1 MDTLLHPN
9 TKFVLKEAV
18 HEVDVNIIQHKL
30 DTCRGLLASCN
41 HLLISGLPGSGKTV
55 LASILATEFANRGAT
70 VFFWKEQLDKERNKA
85 SLNKHWHKFKNAH
98 VVVYIG
104 ATNSLPLE
112 FSFNQI
118 VIITSLYVYPNI
130 MTVRMRPVKSSSRDH
145 CGLISLLLNKRIEP
159 ADKYEVRRNTI
170 MDRISL
176 ECILLNDIRPDVF
189 YVLCLIIA
197 LGIKSCNDYL
207 VCQSLKAVPTAIR
220 VLLNLSLITYDPNDK
235 TVTVYNAVS
244 TCLTERS
251 PEMFAYGLI
260 QVIRNL
266 IDANLN
272 FNNDRIAAAANS
284 LFKTLRLIHVELSKT
299 DIIYKTD
306 FGIFATDVATLMV
319 KHLCYAPFSIT
330 NMAEMVQ
337 MVATWFKWVNMTPT
351 ILNCLMDW
359 LNEMNDPDSIVLPDP
374 IEGIYA
380 YLELRRCMIGSIPTG
395 NMTASLNKA
404 VAILEI
410 WHNHSYTSLM
420 STYFMLELAKLCN
433 DYNTSSCEKFRSR
446 LHRMLEHCNNVC
458 DLELLLLFFNTHV
471 EPCFKVI
478 ALRLKCKITDLLHK
492 QNLHTSH
499 YLRIKRMSTEISN
512 IYSRATP

>member
-1 MDTLLHPN
+1 M
-9 TKFVLKEAV
+9 
-18 HEVDVNIIQHKL
+18 
-30 DTCRGLLASCN
+30 
-41 HLLISGLPGSGKTV
+41 
-55 LASILATEFANRGAT
+55 LASILAKEFADRGAT
-70 VFFWKEQLDKERNKA
+70 VFFWKEQFDKVRNKA
-85 SLNKHWHKFKNAH
+85 ALNKHRHQFQNAH

-104 ATNSLPLE
+104 ATNSLPSE

-118 VIITSLYVYPNI
+118 VIITSLYVFPYI
-130 MTVRMRPVKSSSRDH
+130 TTVRMRPVKSSSRDH

-159 ADKYEVRRNTI
+159 ADKYEMRRNTI

-197 LGIKSCNDYL
+197 LGIRSRNDYL
-207 VCQSLKAVPTAIR
+207 ISKTLEIIPDAIR
-220 VLLNLSLITYDPNDK
+220 VLLNLSLITYDHNDQI
-235 TVTVYNAVS
+235 VTVYNAVS

-260 QVIRNL
+260 SVIRNL
-266 IDANLN
+266 IGANFN

-299 DIIYKTD
+299 DVIYKTT

-319 KHLCYAPFSIT
+319 KHLCYAPFAIT

-351 ILNCLMDW
+351 VLNCLMDW

-374 IEGIYA
+374 IEGIHA
-380 YLELRRCMIGSIPTG
+380 YLELRRCMIESIPTG
-395 NMTASLNKA
+395 DMTASLNKA
-404 VAILEI
+404 VAILEMG
-410 WHNHSYTSLM
+410 HNHSYTSLI
-420 STYFMLELAKLCN
+420 SASFMLELAKLCN
-433 DYNTSSCEKFRSR
+433 DYNTSSCERFRPR
-446 LHRMLEHCNNVC
+446 LHYMVEQYNNVC

-478 ALRLKCKITDLLHK
+478 ALRLKCKVTDLLHK